1 MKSQKQN
8 LITSSFVNPI
18 YGHSYLANL
27 LSYIFL
33 FSCGIAT
40 GIFVCSYIQT
50 ISFNLNVTQLSFS
63 ATESTSPQENET
75 AIEMPRVGLREYLK
89 VPEHVKHDM
98 NDEELLWRASMGLN
112 VKEYPFERVPK
123 VAFMFL
129 TRGPVLMA
137 PLWEQFFKG
146 HDQALYSIYVHSNP
160 SYNESDPETPV
171 FHGRRIPSKEVGWG
185 KVNMIEAERRLL
197 ANALLDI
204 SNERFVLLSESCIP
218 LFNFSTIYSYLINST
233 TSFVESYD
241 LEGAVG
247 RGRYTPRMSPEITL
261 DQWRKGSQWFEMDRQ
276 LALQVVSDTK
286 YFNIFRRYCKGSCYS
301 DEHYLPTFVTM
312 KHSEKNSNRT
322 LTWVDWTNGGP
333 HPTRYVRSE
342 VTAELLESLRSKSN
356 CMYNGNSNTTC
367 YLFARKFLPTALY
380 RLLTFA
386 PKVMHFNI

>member
-1 MKSQKQN
+1 MK
-8 LITSSFVNPI
+8 TWTFVKPI
-18 YGHSYLANL
+18 YGHSHFLHL
-27 LSYIFL
+27 LSFIFL

-40 GIFVCSYIQT
+40 GIFVTSYIKT
-50 ISFNLNVTQLSFS
+50 VSFNLNVTQFSFS
-63 ATESTSPQENET
+63 AEESPLPEPNNHT
-75 AIEMPRVGLREYLK
+75 AVQMPRVGLNEYLK
-89 VPEHVKHDM
+89 VPESVKHDM
-98 NDEELLWRASMGLN
+98 NDEELRWRASMAPN
-112 VKEYPFERVPK
+112 VDKFPFDRVPK

-137 PLWEQFFKG
+137 PLWERFFKG
-146 HDQALYSIYVHSNP
+146 HQGFYSIYVHSNP

-197 ANALLDI
+197 GNALLDL
-204 SNERFVLLSESCIP
+204 SNQRFVLLSETCIP

-241 LEGAVG
+241 LEGGVG
-247 RGRYTPRMSPEITL
+247 RGRYSPRMSPEISIN
-261 DQWRKGSQWFEMDRQ
+261 QWRKGSQWFEMDRQ

-286 YFNIFRRYCKGSCYS
+286 YFSIFRRYCKGSCYS
-301 DEHYLPTFVTM
+301 DEHYLPTFVSM

-322 LTWVDWTNGGP
+322 LTWVDWSRGGP

-342 VTAELLESLRSKSN
+342 VTAELLVSLRSKSN
-356 CMYNGNSNTTC
+356 CLYNGNSNSTC
-367 YLFARKFLPTALY
+367 FLFARKFLPTALY